1 MSQSPALQRALYFPE
16 GTFLMTANDSVYFL
30 PHGHAR
36 AYLCYG
42 EKKELFGKV
51 SRTMKSTN
59 PDVKSYSLTY
69 EFEGDEL
76 IAARL
81 VTAAGRSKG
90 TVLPKNA
97 LASLQRL
104 MDDGALTLQ
113 GIISPPHLCT
123 AARLPDGR
131 NLLHVRS
138 LPGKSYDTLL
148 LGTPGAYEE
157 LEIGTGIQGGNS
169 FYFNLKD
176 GTRVALPSD
185 FSGNVP
191 HGEAAMFGDQ
201 PLVYLPRNRGADDFK
216 TYGVDITPAAPHL
229 DPYSPE
235 LASARAPRGPA
246 PKGP

>member
-1 MSQSPALQRALYFPE
+1 MSQTPTLQRALYFAE

-30 PHGHAR
+30 PHGHAK
-36 AYLCYG
+36 AYVCYG

-51 SRTMKSTN
+51 SRTMKSTD
-59 PDVKSYSLTY
+59 PAVKNYSLTY

-90 TVLPKNA
+90 TMLPKNA

-104 MDDGALTLQ
+104 LNDGSLALQ
-113 GIISPPHLCT
+113 GIVNPPHLCS
-123 AARLPDGR
+123 ASRLPDGR
-131 NLLHVRS
+131 NLLHVRE
-138 LPGKSYDTLL
+138 LPGKDYNTLL
-148 LGTPGAYEE
+148 LGTPGAYET
-157 LEIGTGIQGGNS
+157 LEIATGVQGGNS
-169 FYFNLKD
+169 FYFTLKD

-191 HGEAAMFGDQ
+191 RGEQAMFGDQ
-201 PLVYLPRNRGADDFK
+201 PLVYLPRGRMGDLAA
-216 TYGVDITPAAPHL
+216 YGVDVAASAPHL

-235 LASARAPRGPA
+235 LKAPAPRAPA